1 MAEMLQQRPIA
12 DALTVE
18 DLVLKVMGGM
28 IRVPGFQRAFKWKA
42 KDVGTLLDSVW
53 RGFPIGSLL
62 FWERKE
68 PVARLALGPLTLEV
82 PALSNAWSVVDGQQ
96 RITALAGALRHP
108 ALHAGARDQFAWYF
122 DLDQAKFVQAG
133 GRIATGAWLPVNKII
148 DTVELLRWVDERR
161 PALTTPQKNLAF
173 ALSKAMREYKLPYY
187 LVSEDNEQVLRQIFE
202 RLNASGMPLTAPEVF
217 DALRGGDTNPPGTL
231 RALADDLAGLRF
243 GLLTPETL
251 LTVLAAVK
259 GLNITVSAQRLAREQ
274 SLLGAIPI
282 AREALRATVVFL
294 KNVARIPHL
303 LVLPY
308 RFPLFVLARFFSRFP
323 QPIPR
328 TQELLSRWVW
338 RGALTGLHA
347 NESRALVREQ
357 MKAVGSGDEEDA
369 TQALLAFVK
378 VAESNARPPEAA
390 LGSVQ
395 WKRAV
400 TRLEIVALL
409 SLRPRDLLT
418 DALVEADEL
427 FEREGQAGL
436 GRVLRRPAPTLE
448 GAIDLSSTLAN
459 RLVHRPLPGGQ
470 FKELLLRGSPS
481 VLESHGIAEDARE
494 LLRAGDESA
503 FLRARAAVLRTRF
516 HSLFSARAGWSQSDR
531 PSLGHLMKAQD
542 DSVRGTG

>member
-1 MAEMLQQRPIA
+1 MEEKLQQRPKA
-12 DALTVE
+12 DALSVE
-18 DLVLKVMGGM
+18 DLLLKVTGGL
-28 IRVPGFQRAFKWKA
+28 IRLPGFQRAFKWKA
-42 KDVGTLLDSVW
+42 KDVGKLLDSVW

-62 FWERKE
+62 FWERAE
-68 PVARLALGPLTLEV
+68 PVARLTLGPLTLEV

-122 DLDQAKFVQAG
+122 DLDQKRFVQAD
-133 GRIATGAWLPVNKII
+133 GRSPAGAWLPVNKII

-161 PALTTPQKNLAF
+161 PALTAAQKNLAF
-173 ALSKAMREYKLPYY
+173 ELSKAMREYKLPYY

-202 RLNASGMPLTAPEVF
+202 RLNGSGTPLTASEVF
-217 DALRGGDTNPPGTL
+217 DALRGGDTHPPGTL
-231 RALADDLAGLRF
+231 RALADDLAALRF

-259 GLNITVSAQRLAREQ
+259 GLNITVSAQQMARDQ

-282 AREALRATVVFL
+282 ARDSLRATIVFL

-308 RFPLFVLARFFSRFP
+308 RFPLFVLSRFFSRFP

-357 MKAVGSGDEEDA
+357 MKAVGTGDEEDA

-378 VAESNARPPEAA
+378 VDEGLARSPQSV
-390 LGSVQ
+390 LGPVQ
-395 WKRAV
+395 WKRAT
-400 TRLEIVALL
+400 TRLEVLALL

-436 GRVLRRPAPTLE
+436 GPVLWRPGATLE
-448 GAIDLSSTLAN
+448 GAVDLSSTMAN
-459 RLVHRPLPGGQ
+459 RLVHRPLPRGQ
-470 FKELLLRGSPS
+470 LKELLLRASPS
-481 VLESHGIAEDARE
+481 VLESHGIGEDARE
-494 LLRAGDESA
+494 ALRAGDETG
-503 FLRARAAVLRTRF
+503 FLRARAAVLRARF
-516 HSLFSARAGWSQSDR
+516 QAVLAARAGWNQSDR
-531 PSLGHLMKAQD
+531 PSLGHLMKAPE